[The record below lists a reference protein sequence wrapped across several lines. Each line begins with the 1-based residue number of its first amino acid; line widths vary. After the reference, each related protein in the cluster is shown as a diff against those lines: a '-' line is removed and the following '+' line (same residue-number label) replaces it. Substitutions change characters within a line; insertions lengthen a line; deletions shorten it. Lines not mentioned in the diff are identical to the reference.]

1 MRRVLILSG
10 DSPFALAVVRAFR
23 NQNDW
28 QVCVLGKHLFC
39 PAGFSKYCSQKRVLN
54 PSERDKDFADCTWL
68 LEVIQE
74 VQADL
79 LLPVDIPE
87 IRLVIEHRRA
97 IEKHCRVGLV
107 PSLESFLI
115 ANDKSNFLEFI
126 RRNSIPHP
134 RSMIIRTGELDSLIE
149 ELSEF
154 RFPILL
160 KHPRS
165 EYGRGIQRMKTIDE
179 LLESCR
185 RGFNGVENYVAQ
197 EEIPGTDIDCSVL
210 CVNGDVV
217 ASTVQRSIL
226 ANRREF
232 APPIAIEIMDDP
244 KVLHLAK
251 DIVHR
256 LNWNGV
262 AHIDMRYDNRTGE
275 VFAIEMNPRY
285 WGSLEASTRAGV
297 NFPLLWSKISLGEPI
312 AKLNATHIR
321 YASGSSIPRLYTGN
335 LPKDQKSFSLWETA
349 FADWVRDPMP
359 NLIELF
365 QKFFKQ

>member
-1 MRRVLILSG
+1 MRRVLISSG

-28 QVCVLGKHLFC
+28 QVCVLGKNLFC
-39 PAGFSKYCSQKRVLN
+39 PSVFSRYCSQKRVLN
-54 PSERDKDFADCTWL
+54 PSEKDKDFADCTWL
-68 LEVIQE
+68 LETIQE

-79 LLPVDIPE
+79 LLPIDILD
-87 IRLVIEHRRA
+87 IRLVIEHRKS
-97 IEKHCRVGLV
+97 IEKYCRVGLV
-107 PSLESFLI
+107 PTLESFLL
-115 ANDKSNFLEFI
+115 ANDKSNFLEFT

-134 RSMIIRTGELDSLIE
+134 RSLIIRPGNMDSLIE
-149 ELSEF
+149 ELSGF

-160 KHPRS
+160 KHPLS
-165 EYGRGIQRMKTIDE
+165 GYGRGIHRMKTMDE

-185 RGFNGVENYVAQ
+185 RGFNGVESYVAQ

-210 CVNGDVV
+210 CFNGDIV

-244 KVLHLAK
+244 KVLHLAQ

-262 AHIDMRYDNRTGE
+262 AHIDMRYDNRTSE
-275 VFAIEMNPRY
+275 VFAIEMNPRC

-312 AKLNATHIR
+312 TKPNSKHIR
-321 YASGSSIPRLYTGN
+321 YASGSSIPRLYTSEI
-335 LPKDQKSFSLWETA
+335 PKGQKSFSLWETA
-349 FADWVRDPMP
+349 FADWVRDPLPTLM
-359 NLIELF
+359 ELF
-365 QKFFKQ
+365 QKFF

>member
-28 QVCVLGKHLFC
+28 HVSVLSRNFLC
-39 PAGFSKYCSQKRVLN
+39 PSGFSRYCSQQQVLR
-54 PSERDKDFADCTWL
+54 PSQSDEAFSYCTWL
-68 LEVIQE
+68 FGVIQE

-79 LLPVDIPE
+79 LLPVDIPD
-87 IRLVIEHRRA
+87 IRLVIEHRKS
-97 IEKHCRVGLV
+97 IEKYCRVGLV
-107 PSLESFLI
+107 PTLESFLI
-115 ANDKSNFLEFI
+115 ANDKSNFLEFT
-126 RRNSIPHP
+126 RQNSIPHP
-134 RSMIIRTGELDSLIE
+134 GSLIIRPGEMDSLIE
-149 ELSEF
+149 ELSGF

-160 KHPRS
+160 KHPLS
-165 EYGRGIQRMKTIDE
+165 GYGRGIHRMKTKDE

-185 RGFNGVENYVAQ
+185 RGFNGLESYVAQ

-210 CVNGDVV
+210 CFNGDIV

-244 KVLHLAK
+244 KVLHLAQ

-275 VFAIEMNPRY
+275 VFAIEMNPRC

-312 AKLNATHIR
+312 TTPNSKHIR
-321 YASGSSIPRLYTGN
+321 YASGSSIPRLYAGN

-349 FADWVRDPMP
+349 FADWARDPMP